1 MKKMMHNLSILA
13 SLAMAAAVA
22 VTAARGAEYE
32 IGTLEE
38 LREFMEAVHVEDF
51 AGDTITLTADI
62 DCEGGRFNT
71 GDPEYPSTFR
81 GTFDGG
87 GHVISN
93 FVHAA
98 TGSTQEGYGVAMFDF
113 AETGAAILNLTL
125 EGTLPGTASGAY
137 AAPFVLAVESPLGL
151 FMDNCHFRGG
161 VTNYYHAAGLVGFAS
176 SGTGAGEV
184 PSVVLTNCSVRG
196 EIVSTWVYT
205 AGGLVAKGTGV
216 QAFDCSVEAELHG
229 GRTGGL
235 VGEAYGGSFEGCSF
249 EGTMRPD
256 RETVGNCIQGG
267 LAAEASNA
275 VFLACT
281 SAVGFDSRAAAAGGA
296 AGVTFGSSAFHDCS
310 ATVEAAVPTGRFG
323 GFVGL
328 TAGAETFSNC
338 TATMT
343 VDAIPV
349 INPETHQTNIYS
361 LASGGFAGS
370 VASDGAL
377 FVDCTASARG
387 NDLKGGF
394 YYNQQPYSTNNPVGS
409 NAFLRCHVVDSI
421 AKTAGFCASAW
432 NCAFEGCTVRGGTG
446 GAGFVQSAGRRPDDS
461 NSSTYAY
468 EQTSTFTDCSVHG
481 TRASYGF
488 VEDANYSDKN
498 GHTNIFRRCRAGCIY
513 GDSNLSG
520 AQTAGFGTLHKG
532 TIAED
537 CAAYGIADMGHLEAG
552 FADTIGVGATVRRCV
567 GAVYPRGTDVQ
578 GGGFAELISYTA
590 TVEDCYAVYAP
601 YASAVEPYSDQAY
614 RYGVQGGFVRRT
626 SIGYNA
632 DDLPIVRCFALW
644 PLSEPLSGKHI
655 SGSFCGVTPNSTST
669 NYFEDCYRPAE
680 AAIGSCHN
688 EDAAGVTAFTKAE
701 FAGATAATM
710 PNYDFADTWHA
721 PGGVASSPYLDASVD
736 ENGDFWFLAGVIG
749 AEGRILVNGEAPR
762 EAYPAG
768 SVLTVQAVPDN
779 PDIPFAGW
787 VGDGFADPSAQTTTY
802 TVKNV
807 SAIAAKFCIPIYT
820 VDDWTNRAHATYISS
835 DTTAYAL
842 MNDLDF
848 TDYIASNGWYY
859 IAGDPDYGFAGKL
872 FGQGHTIR
880 GLVTTKGSFTTTMAL
895 FSSLANGAEIRDL
908 TIEFSNV
915 PGDQN
920 TLSLAGLAASI
931 GSGCLISNCHV
942 KADWQGVYPEVYVS
956 PAYKSCQYYGLAQ
969 TVSGVGIR
977 IVDCTVEGKLAG
989 GTSAYGFVGSATLN
1003 GGEIARCAVFA
1014 DVSTLTN
1021 RTDGAAAGFAGEI
1034 TLSGGAVVRECFS
1047 AGSVDAAADAAGFA
1061 CRIDLRDDQS
1071 QVRDCYSTAEVISGA
1086 QQNPA
1091 GFASRIADINDEGGV
1106 LPVAN
1111 CWFGGTV
1118 RVRGRASGYYQP
1130 YGFAYSLDGDASLE
1144 NCAWVAVDGV
1154 KEAGTAGA
1162 TAIPQAAS
1170 RKAASWPGFDFEGTW
1185 SLSEDGTTPY
1195 FAWSLAEGTDFRLFA
1210 VQEEGKT
1217 ITIPESAAPGAAAA
1231 VSAVADDDSFF
1242 SGWTGGATYTNA
1254 AVTPSALLADNHRT
1268 ARCVWGI
1275 AVTNRAGLAAITN
1288 DLTGI
1293 YGIGADIDLAG
1304 ENWTPIGN
1312 SDYTAFSGTIY
1323 GQGHVISGL
1332 TVDTEGAVCAGLFG
1346 YLAGATIMDL
1356 TLENPVVRG
1365 ANCVGALAGYA
1376 DGLTAISGSTVEGA
1390 DVEATSERAGCFA
1403 GQIEGGATV
1412 TRCSATGSIAG
1423 SGRYVGGFV
1432 GSVAGTTALEKCF
1445 ALAEVSGAG
1454 EGVGGFAGYAE
1465 DTPTFSECFAC
1476 GGVDSTGNGAGGF
1489 AGYLSGSPAVSDCYA
1504 LEDVKGGNYVGGF
1517 AGHFYYCN
1525 GAFERC
1531 YAAGTETSPGETG
1544 GFVGRQYR
1552 GSPTFADCFR
1562 IDDGLADVGAEDVA
1576 GIDALDA
1583 AGMRAT
1589 GNFAAFLET
1598 EKWTQADGL
1607 TQPYF
1612 AWSLADGKMTLGG
1625 KIAGTGAGSIDGLG
1639 ACEPGASAPIEA
1651 LPEGSVFLGWT
1662 GSAAYADATSAETTV
1677 LVDNFRTVTAEFGA
1691 LVTTRE
1697 ELEAIADGLGGSYAL
1712 GADIDL
1718 GDAPWTP
1725 LGSSSAPF
1733 TGSLYGQGHSISG
1746 LTFDNTSSGDGN
1758 GSHAGLFRYAKDA
1771 TFVGV
1776 VLEDADVNGYQ
1787 YVGAL
1792 AGEVQGATTVRDCSA
1807 GGTVK
1812 SSNGYVGMLVGRVY
1826 NANGTA
1832 FEGCGAEGAVESA
1845 GANAGGLVGDIYNST
1860 VSFGDCAADVAVSG
1874 TGGNNKGGFVG
1885 YIEYGGSA
1893 SFTDCRAEGDV
1904 TAPNSSYVGGFIGN
1918 AVRPVRCEN
1927 CQADGNVGGS
1937 GYTGGFVGQAG
1948 GGDSVFADCAANG
1961 AVTTATSNGSQ
1972 VGGFVGCANGER
1984 SRYENCAA
1992 SGAVSAG
1999 SGGQVGG
2006 FVGQSTGAGIAFE
2019 DCLASGAEVRTTG
2032 SAVGG
2037 FAGKSSASNDFTR
2050 CQADAPAVSGG
2061 GSVGGFIGGAEG
2073 GGSRFAGCEANG
2085 SVKATS
2091 YRAGGFAGQS
2101 TASGIRYERCTA
2113 LGGVEST
2120 SYEVGGFAGN
2130 VSASNDFLRCMAAG
2144 SAVGTYNAGG
2154 FVGNLSGGG
2163 TTVAECFAL
2172 GDATA
2177 TRSGDAYAG
2186 GFAGYA
2192 GYAAAFSD
2200 SYALG
2205 TAKGQQY
2212 VGGFAG
2218 RVSNA
2223 GITFER
2229 CYAAGAADSSGTWT
2243 GGFAGQFQSVSN
2255 ILDCASL
2262 LPRHAAGTD
2271 TAGASKPREGID
2283 ELDAAGFLDRANFH
2297 AFLDPDPSPWTQVD
2311 GVTQPL
2317 LAWSA
2322 ADGLSVFASVGG
2334 TASGT
2339 VEGAGQYAPGETVTI
2354 RAESADG
2361 FFVAWTGSTP
2371 YADPSSPVTT
2381 VALDNHRVAAVQFGK
2396 YVRTAADLQA
2406 VTNNL
2411 AGIYGLANDIDL
2423 AGVDF
2428 TPIGNNSTKFT
2439 GKFYGFG
2446 HSVSNLV
2453 CTNNPN
2459 SECKGLFGATDGAVL
2474 DGITVSGTVQCN
2486 AYYYYAGGLVGHATA
2501 TLVTNCHA
2509 TAEVEAGRYAGGLV
2523 GYVGNGTSILGCSA
2537 AGSVKATGNYAYAG
2551 GLVGGSDGGTFEI
2564 RDCVSSAE
2572 VTATAAY
2579 VGGFI
2584 GYVTGSGASV
2594 ISGCRADGYAG
2605 GHGSVGGFVGYVY
2618 SPMTI
2623 SNCVARGDV
2632 RSSGSYYGGF
2642 VGYFYNNA
2650 ATIEDC
2656 WCSGAVWGTGGTI
2669 GSFVG
2674 YLRGNGMIE
2683 DCSIYAF
2690 GAGPRPF
2697 CGSDAS
2703 FEGGSLSA
2711 ARIEEL
2717 TRDWPEVKQHVDGA
2731 TPISTAEELLAVTND
2746 LAGIYVL
2753 TADID
2758 FEGAAIEPIG
2768 NSTAFSGEFYGQNY
2782 AIRNF
2787 VVDSTNQYVGLFG
2800 RINGGRVSGVVAEG
2814 SVRGAYASSGSS
2826 TGTGG
2831 FAGLIGSQSLVDG
2844 CSFEGAVVNATTYNV
2859 GGFVGRTEGAPV
2871 ILRSSY
2877 SGLVV
2882 QQANGCTDA
2891 GGFAGDHN
2899 GGYVMDCYAIADV
2912 EAGNNRYAAGFAGN
2926 AGGRIATSWCAA
2938 SVEGTGNNR
2947 GAFAGYAQTDYVTD
2961 CYYDSGKTDLP
2972 AVGYGPSYVGISA
2985 LATDDMLHEA
2995 SFAGFDFVATWNI
3008 DEGESTPYLRTGSGE
3023 QIVEF
3028 DAGEGTCDPAS
3039 AVYAIGERYGDLP
3052 VPVWA
3057 GHAFLGWFDASEGG
3071 TQVTAE
3077 SRVTSRPARMLYARW
3092 TDRQTV
3098 TFDPNGGT
3106 CAPLTAPYAFGEP
3119 YGDLPLPVLEGSA
3132 FLGWFDVET
3141 DEPVT
3146 TNTVVPL
3153 VPARALVAQWAPPQV
3168 VTFVAGSYGSFRGEP
3183 TMEMTFGI
3191 GGKYHDLPKTTPDGT
3206 HARLGWYTTPDG
3218 DETGEIVEEGSDVT
3232 SEGMRTLYA
3241 HWTDKQ
3247 TVTFDAQNGTEPTT
3261 GVYTVGG
3268 KYGTLPTPKWAGHA
3282 FVGWFTEAE
3291 GGKQLSASGKV
3302 TTKPERTVYA
3312 QWMDKQTVVFDAHG
3326 GECTPSTM
3334 EAGMGGR
3341 YGSLPTPTKA
3351 GYAFVGWYTKAE
3363 GGNHLTANSIVTTLK
3378 TRTFHAHWT
3387 NEQTVVFDAQGGDC
3401 DPATMTAEMGGR
3413 YGPLPKPTKAGYA
3426 FVGWYTKAEGGSH
3439 LTANSIVTTLKTR
3452 TFYAH
3457 WSADQTVAFVA
3468 NGGSC
3473 DTTTMVATIGGT
3485 YGELPKATQ
3494 DGYIFKGWYTKA
3506 EGGSKVTAAST
3517 VTAATARTLYAHW
3530 KEKGA
3535 APSITAF
3542 SVSPRSTA
3550 LAARSAGSGILEC
3563 TLVVETGAD
3572 FVYEVQWT
3580 ASMLGEWTV
3589 LKHWTAAEDG
3599 EFPVTVEVPADFP
3612 AGFFRVVE
3620 FEVE

>member
-151 FMDNCHFRGG
+151 FMDNCHFRGS

-184 PSVVLTNCSVRG
+184 PSVTLTNCSVRG

-216 QAFDCSVEAELHG
+216 QAFDCSVESELHG

-310 ATVEAAVPTGRFG
+310 ATVEAPVPYGRFG

-361 LASGGFAGS
+361 LATGGFAGS

-409 NAFLRCHVVDSI
+409 NTFLRCHVVDST
-421 AKTAGFCASAW
+421 AKEAGFCSSAW

-481 TRASYGF
+481 TRASSGF
-488 VEDANYSDKN
+488 VMIANSGDKN
-498 GHTNIFRRCRAGCIY
+498 GHTNVFRRCRAGCIY
-513 GDSNLSG
+513 GNSNNSG
-520 AQTAGFGTLHKG
+520 ALAVGFGSTLNKG
-532 TIAED
+532 TLVED
-537 CAAYGIADMGHLEAG
+537 CAAYGIADMAHLEAG
-552 FADTIGVGATVRRCV
+552 FAYSISVGVTVRRCV
-567 GAVYPRGTDVQ
+567 GAVYPRSTDTL
-578 GGGFAELISYTA
+578 GAGFADLIAYGT

-601 YASAVEPYSDQAY
+601 YASAVEPYDDQAY
-614 RYGVQGGFVRRT
+614 KYGVQGGFVRRT
-626 SIGYNA
+626 SIGTNEG
-632 DDLPIVRCFALW
+632 DLPIVRCFALW
-644 PLSEPLSGKHI
+644 PLSEPVSGKQI

-736 ENGDFWFLAGVIG
+736 ENGDFWFLAGIVG
-749 AEGRILVNGEAPR
+749 AEGQVLVNGEAPR

-820 VDDWTNRAHATYISS
+820 VDDWTNMVHASYESS
-835 DTTAYAL
+835 PTDAYAL

-848 TDYIASNGWYY
+848 TDYIASNGWNYVDVYY
-859 IAGDPDYGFAGKL
+859 AFAGKL

-880 GLVTTKGSFTTTMAL
+880 GLVATNGSFTTTRAL
-895 FSSLANGAEIRDL
+895 FSKLANGAEIRDL
-908 TIEFSNV
+908 TIEFGNV
-915 PGDQN
+915 PSDQN
-920 TLSLAGLAASI
+920 TLSMAGLAASI

-989 GTSAYGFVGSATLN
+989 GTSAYGFVGSASMT

-1047 AGSVDAAADAAGFA
+1047 AGSVDADADAAGFA

-1071 QVRDCYSTAEVISGA
+1071 QVRDCYSTAEVIGGEN
-1086 QQNPA
+1086 QNPA
-1091 GFASRIADINDEGGV
+1091 GFAGRIADINDEGGV

-1118 RVRGRASGYYQP
+1118 RVRGRASSGYQP
-1130 YGFAYSLDGDASLE
+1130 HGFAYYLSGDVSFE
-1144 NCAWVAVDGV
+1144 NCAWIEAPGV
-1154 KEAGTAGA
+1154 KEAGTAGV

-1170 RKAASWPGFDFEGTW
+1170 RKAASWPGYDFAGTW

-1195 FAWSLAEGTDFRLFA
+1195 FAWSLVEGTDFRLFA
-1210 VQEEGKT
+1210 VQEEGKA
-1217 ITIPESAAPGAAAA
+1217 ITVPGTAAVGAEAA
-1231 VSAVADDDSFF
+1231 VSAAAEDDSFF
-1242 SGWTGGATYTNA
+1242 CGWTGGASYTNA

-1293 YGIGADIDLAG
+1293 YGLGADIDLAG

-1332 TVDTEGAVCAGLFG
+1332 TVDTDGGSYAGLFG
-1346 YLAGATIMDL
+1346 YLYGATIMDV
-1356 TLENPVVRG
+1356 TLANPVVSG
-1365 ANCVGALAGYA
+1365 GTYTAPFAGYA
-1376 DGLTAISGSTVEGA
+1376 RESTVIGCAVEGA
-1390 DVEATSERAGCFA
+1390 EV
-1403 GQIEGGATV
+1403 
-1412 TRCSATGSIAG
+1412 SATADQSGLFFGEVAGGSEVTDCRASG
-1423 SGRYVGGFV
+1423 SLSTTSGYAGGFV
-1432 GSVAGTTALEKCF
+1432 GREHNSSFARCF
-1445 ALAEVSGAG
+1445 ALGDVSSTGG
-1454 EGVGGFAGYAE
+1454 SNLGGFIGCVE
-1465 DTPTFSECFAC
+1465 DDPSAFSECFAC
-1476 GGVDSTGNGAGGF
+1476 GSVEAAGDSVGGF
-1489 AGYLSGSPAVSDCYA
+1489 AGFVGDAPAFSDCYSLVA
-1504 LEDVKGGNYVGGF
+1504 TKGRNYVGGF
-1517 AGHFYYCN
+1517 AGQTSYCE
-1525 GAFERC
+1525 GTFTRC
-1531 YAAGTETSPGETG
+1531 YAAGTTVGSSEVG
-1544 GFVGRQYR
+1544 GFVGRQNRYA
-1552 GSPTFADCFR
+1552 PTFADCFR

-1583 AGMRAT
+1583 AGMRDT
-1589 GNFAAFLET
+1589 DNFAAFLET

-1612 AWSLADGKMTLGG
+1612 EWSLADGKMTLGG

-1651 LPEGSVFLGWT
+1651 VPEGSVFLGWS
-1662 GSAAYADATSAETTV
+1662 GNASYADATGAETTV
-1677 LVDNFRTVTAEFGA
+1677 LVDNFRSVTAEFGA
-1691 LVTTRE
+1691 LITTRE

-1718 GDAPWTP
+1718 SDAPWTP
-1725 LGSSSAPF
+1725 IGTSSAPF

-1746 LTFDNTSSGDGN
+1746 LTFDNTSSGDAN
-1758 GSHAGLFRYAKDA
+1758 GAHAGLFRYAKDA

-1807 GGTVK
+1807 SGTVK

-1826 NANGTA
+1826 NANGTV

-1874 TGGNNKGGFVG
+1874 TGGNNKGGLVG

-1904 TAPNSSYVGGFIGN
+1904 TAPNSSYVGGFIGY
-1918 AVRPVRCEN
+1918 AARPVRCGN

-1948 GGDSVFADCAANG
+1948 GGDSVFSDCAANG
-1961 AVTTATSNGSQ
+1961 AVTTAEKNGSQ

-2073 GGSRFAGCEANG
+2073 GGSRFTGCEAHG

-2120 SYEVGGFAGN
+2120 SYDVGGFAGN

-2144 SAVGTYNAGG
+2144 SAAGTYNAGG

-2218 RVSNA
+2218 RVSNS

-2229 CYAAGAADSSGTWT
+2229 CYAAGAADSAGTWT

-2255 ILDCASL
+2255 IVDCASL
-2262 LPRHAAGTD
+2262 LPRHAAGTG
-2271 TAGASKPREGID
+2271 TAGASEPRGGIA
-2283 ELDAAGFLDRANFH
+2283 ELDAAGFLDSANFH
-2297 AFLDPDPSPWTQVD
+2297 AFLDPDPTPWTQVD

-2334 TASGT
+2334 TASGA
-2339 VEGAGQYAPGETVTI
+2339 VEGAGRYVPGETVTI

-2371 YADPSSPVTT
+2371 YADPASPVTT

-2411 AGIYGLANDIDL
+2411 AGIYGLDADIDL
-2423 AGVDF
+2423 AGVNWR
-2428 TPIGNNSTKFT
+2428 PIGNNATKFT

-2486 AYYYYAGGLVGHATA
+2486 ASYYYAGGLVGHAAA

-2632 RSSGSYYGGF
+2632 RSTGSYYGGF

-2674 YLRGNGMIE
+2674 YLRGNGTIE

-2697 CGSDAS
+2697 CGSDAA

-2985 LATDDMLHEA
+2985 LATEDMLHEA

-3028 DAGEGTCDPAS
+3028 DAGEGTCDPSS
-3039 AVYAIGERYGDLP
+3039 AVYEIGEHYGDLP

-3057 GHAFLGWFDASEGG
+3057 GHAFLGWFDAAQGG

-3106 CAPLTAPYAFGEP
+3106 CDTNTATYAIGQP
-3119 YGDLPLPVLEGSA
+3119 YGDLPAAENGDLALGGWYTEPEGGEAVLLATVVEEVAERTLYAHWGRPQTITFIPAGGTCTVERLVIGQGGVYDRFVPAKWGQDHTFAGWYDAETGGTRIKMGMPVTTNDELTLWAHWTGARQTITFDSNGGTCSKLVGHCFLDADYSGFKVPVRGDLA
-3132 FLGWFDVET
+3132 FLGWFDRLEGGERVRMG
-3141 DEPVT
+3141 DPVS
-3146 TNTVVPL
+3146 
-3153 VPARALVAQWAPPQV
+3153 QE
-3168 VTFVAGSYGSFRGEP
+3168 YE
-3183 TMEMTFGI
+3183 
-3191 GGKYHDLPKTTPDGT
+3191 
-3206 HARLGWYTTPDG
+3206 
-3218 DETGEIVEEGSDVT
+3218 
-3232 SEGMRTLYA
+3232 RTLYA
-3241 HWTDKQ
+3241 HWGQTVRFEPNGGSCKLRSRTAVVGETYVKLASATREGFDFLGWYDAQEGGNRVRIGDPVPDRAELTLWAHWGPRRQ
-3247 TVTFDAQNGTEPTT
+3247 TVTFDANGGTCTKTT
-3261 GVYTVGG
+3261 AKYYVGDLYTGFKIPVREGF
-3268 KYGTLPTPKWAGHA
+3268 KFL
-3282 FVGWFTEAE
+3282 GWYDALE
-3291 GGKQLSASGKV
+3291 GGRRVRIGMTV
-3302 TTKPERTVYA
+3302 TDDSRRTL
-3312 QWMDKQTVVFDAHG
+3312 F
-3326 GECTPSTM
+3326 
-3334 EAGMGGR
+3334 
-3341 YGSLPTPTKA
+3341 
-3351 GYAFVGWYTKAE
+3351 
-3363 GGNHLTANSIVTTLK
+3363 
-3378 TRTFHAHWT
+3378 AHW
-3387 NEQTVVFDAQGGDC
+3387 QA
-3401 DPATMTAEMGGR
+3401 
-3413 YGPLPKPTKAGYA
+3413 
-3426 FVGWYTKAEGGSH
+3426 
-3439 LTANSIVTTLKTR
+3439 
-3452 TFYAH
+3452 
-3457 WSADQTVAFVA
+3457 
-3468 NGGSC
+3468 
-3473 DTTTMVATIGGT
+3473 
-3485 YGELPKATQ
+3485 
-3494 DGYIFKGWYTKA
+3494 
-3506 EGGSKVTAAST
+3506 TAAS
-3517 VTAATARTLYAHW
+3517 L
-3530 KEKGA
+3530 
-3535 APSITAF
+3535 SITGF
-3542 SVSPRSTA
+3542 SRSSRPA
-3550 LAARSAGSGILEC
+3550 SAARDARPSATEC
-3563 TLVVETGAD
+3563 TLQVDAPAGIPCEI
-3572 FVYEVQWT
+3572 QWT
-3580 ASMLGEWTV
+3580 PVLGGEWTV
-3589 LKHWTAAEDG
+3589 LRRWTPASDG
-3599 EFPVTVEVPADFP
+3599 ESSVPVVLPADSP
-3612 AGFFRVVE
+3612 AGFFRVVGADAE
-3620 FEVE
+3620 

>member
-1 MKKMMHNLSILA
+1 MEKFKKLGVFVATAL
-13 SLAMAAAVA
+13 AAAMVA
-22 VTAARGAEYE
+22 VPAARGAEYE

-93 FVHAA
+93 FVHSPTNGTA
-98 TGSTQEGYGVAMFDF
+98 EGYGIAMFDF
-113 AETGAAILNLTL
+113 TETGAVIQNLTL
-125 EGTLPGTASGAY
+125 EGTLPDTHTGAY
-137 AAPFVLAVESPLGL
+137 SAPFVLAVEDPLGL
-151 FMDNCHFRGG
+151 YMDNCHFRGC
-161 VTNYYHAAGLVGFAS
+161 VTNYRQAAGLVGFAS
-176 SGTGAGEV
+176 PGSGAAEGT
-184 PSVVLTNCSVRG
+184 PSVILTNCSVRG
-196 EIVSTWVYT
+196 DIVSTWVYT
-205 AGGLVAKGTGV
+205 AGGLVAKGTGIL
-216 QAFDCSVEAELHG
+216 AFDCSVEGEIRGA
-229 GRTGGL
+229 RTGGL

-296 AGVTFGSSAFHDCS
+296 AGVTHGSAAFHDCS
-310 ATVEAAVPTGRFG
+310 ATVEAAVPTGRIG
-323 GFVGL
+323 GFVGW

-349 INPETHQTNIYS
+349 IDPETHQTNIYS
-361 LASGGFAGS
+361 LATGGFAGS

-394 YYNQQPYSTNNPVGS
+394 YYNQQPYSTNSPVGS
-409 NAFLRCHVVDSI
+409 NTFLRCHVVDST
-421 AKTAGFCASAW
+421 AKAGGFCMNAW

-446 GAGFVQSAGRRPDDS
+446 GAGFVQSAGGQPDKQY
-461 NSSTYAY
+461 NSEYSY

-488 VEDANYSDKN
+488 VMSANSSDKN

-513 GDSNLSG
+513 GNSNNSG

-537 CAAYGIADMGHLEAG
+537 CAAYGIADMGDLEAG

-601 YASAVEPYSDQAY
+601 YANAVEPYSDQAY
-614 RYGVQGGFVRRT
+614 KYGVQGGFVRRT

-644 PLSEPLSGKHI
+644 PLSEPVSGQWI

-688 EDAAGVTAFTKAE
+688 EDAAGVEALTKAE

-787 VGDGFADPSAQTTTY
+787 VGDGFADPTAQTTTY

-807 SAIAAKFCIPIYT
+807 SAIAAEFCTPIYT
-820 VDDWTNRAHATYISS
+820 VDDWTNRAYATYISS

-848 TDYIASNGWYY
+848 TDYIASNGWNYVDGYY
-859 IAGDPDYGFAGKL
+859 AFAGKL

-880 GLVTTKGSFTTTMAL
+880 GLVTTKGSFNTTQAL

-969 TVSGVGIR
+969 TVSGTGIR

-989 GTSAYGFVGSATLN
+989 GTAACGFVGSATLN

-1014 DVSTLTN
+1014 DVSTITN
-1021 RTDGAAAGFAGEI
+1021 RTDGDACGFAGSLDL
-1034 TLSGGAVVRECFS
+1034 TNAVVRECFA
-1047 AGSVDAAADAAGFA
+1047 AGTVDAARSANGFA
-1061 CRIDLRDDQS
+1061 GSILFRDS
-1071 QVRDCYSTAEVISGA
+1071 ASSIRDCYSTMEVASRGSRHNYCYANGIADTISGA
-1086 QQNPA
+1086 WDNPGA
-1091 GFASRIADINDEGGV
+1091 KVENV
-1106 LPVAN
+1106 
-1111 CWFGGTV
+1111 WFGGTV
-1118 RVRGRASGYYQP
+1118 RGGYQQYAFVRGVDYATV
-1130 YGFAYSLDGDASLE
+1130 E
-1144 NCAWVAVDGV
+1144 NGRWLAVDGG
-1154 KEAGTAGA
+1154 AAQGTEGA
-1162 TAIPQAAS
+1162 TEIAVAD
-1170 RKAASWPGFDFEGTW
+1170 RLKAASWEGYDLGGVW
-1185 SLSEDGTTPY
+1185 AMEEGKTTPY

-1217 ITIPESAAPGAAAA
+1217 VTIGESAAPGAEAA
-1231 VSAVADDDSFF
+1231 VSAVAEDDSFF
-1242 SGWTGGATYTNA
+1242 CGWTGGATYTNA

-1293 YGIGADIDLAG
+1293 YGLGADIDLSG

-1323 GQGHVISGL
+1323 GQGHVISSL
-1332 TVDTEGAVCAGLFG
+1332 TVDTEGAACAGLFG
-1346 YLAGATIMDL
+1346 YLSGATIMDL

-1365 ANCVGALAGYA
+1365 ANCVGALAGFV
-1376 DGLTAISGSTVEGA
+1376 DGATISGCTVSGA
-1390 DVEATSERAGCFA
+1390 DVTATSERAGCFV
-1403 GQIEGGATV
+1403 GQLEGGATV
-1412 TRCSATGSIAG
+1412 TRCSATGRIAG

-1489 AGYLSGSPAVSDCYA
+1489 AGYLYESPAVSDCYA
-1504 LEDVKGGNYVGGF
+1504 LADVKGGNYVGGF
-1517 AGHFYYCN
+1517 AGHLYYCN

-1531 YAAGTETSPGETG
+1531 YAASTETSPGETG
-1544 GFVGRQYR
+1544 GFAGRQYR
-1552 GSPTFADCFR
+1552 GSPSFADCFR
-1562 IDDGLADVGAEDVA
+1562 TDGGRGDVGAEDVA

-1583 AGMRAT
+1583 AGMRST
-1589 GNFAAFLET
+1589 DNFEAFLET
-1598 EKWTQADGL
+1598 DKWTQADGL

-1625 KIAGTGAGSIDGLG
+1625 KIAGTGAGTIGGTG
-1639 ACEPGASAPIEA
+1639 AYTPGASAPIEA
-1651 LPEGSVFLGWT
+1651 VPEGSVFLGWS
-1662 GSAAYADATSAETTV
+1662 GNAAYADAASAETTV

-1725 LGSSSAPF
+1725 IGTSSAPF

-1746 LTFDNTSSGDGN
+1746 LAFDNTSSGDAN

-1792 AGEVQGATTVRDCSA
+1792 AGEVQGVTTVRDCSA
-1807 GGTVK
+1807 GGTVN
-1812 SSNGYVGMLVGRVY
+1812 SSNGHVGMLVGRVY
-1826 NANGTA
+1826 NANGTV
-1832 FEGCGAEGAVESA
+1832 FEGCEAEGAVESA

-1860 VSFGDCAADVAVSG
+1860 VSFTDCAADVAVSG

-1904 TAPNSSYVGGFIGN
+1904 TAPNSSYVGGFIGY
-1918 AVRPVRCEN
+1918 AARPVRCEG
-1927 CQADGNVGGS
+1927 CQTFGDTSGS
-1937 GYTGGFVGQAG
+1937 SYTGGFVGQAS
-1948 GGDSVFADCAANG
+1948 GGDSVFADCVAVG
-1961 AVTTATSNGSQ
+1961 AVTTAEKNGSQ
-1972 VGGFVGCANGER
+1972 VGGFVGYATGER
-1984 SRYENCAA
+1984 SRYENCAS

-2019 DCLASGAEVRTTG
+2019 NCLASGAEVRTTG

-2073 GGSRFAGCEANG
+2073 GGSRFAWCEANG

-2120 SYEVGGFAGN
+2120 SYDVGGFAGN

-2144 SAVGTYNAGG
+2144 SAAATYNAGG

-2200 SYALG
+2200 SYSLG

-2218 RVSNA
+2218 RVSNS

-2229 CYAAGAADSSGTWT
+2229 CYAAGAADSAGTWT

-2262 LPRHAAGTD
+2262 LPRHAAGTG
-2271 TAGASKPREGID
+2271 TAGTSEAREGVA
-2283 ELDAAGFLDRANFH
+2283 ELDAAGFLDSGNFH
-2297 AFLDPDPSPWTQVD
+2297 AFLDPDPTPWTQVD

-2334 TASGT
+2334 TAAGR
-2339 VEGAGQYAPGETVTI
+2339 VAGEGVYAPGATVTV
-2354 RAESADG
+2354 RAESDDG

-2371 YADPSSPVTT
+2371 YDNPTNSTTT
-2381 VALDNHRVAAVQFGK
+2381 VALDNHRVAAVLFGK

-2406 VTNNL
+2406 VTNDL
-2411 AGIYGLANDIDL
+2411 AGIYGLGNDIDL
-2423 AGVDF
+2423 AGIDW
-2428 TPIGNNSTKFT
+2428 TPIGFNNAKFSGT
-2439 GKFYGFG
+2439 FYGFG

-2453 CTNNPN
+2453 CTNNPG
-2459 SECKGLFGATDGAVL
+2459 SSYHGLFGWTEGATL
-2474 DGITVSGTVQCN
+2474 DGVKVSGVVQSTS
-2486 AYYYYAGGLVGHATA
+2486 AFTGGLVGVANAT
-2501 TLVTNCHA
+2501 TIRDCHA
-2509 TAEVEAGRYAGGLV
+2509 DVEVTTSGQYAG
-2523 GYVGNGTSILGCSA
+2523 A
-2537 AGSVKATGNYAYAG
+2537 
-2551 GLVGGSDGGTFEI
+2551 LVGGIGVGTKISGCSSKGSVNSTYRYVGGLAGGGGSGNFEI

-2572 VTATAAY
+2572 VSATGQY

-2584 GYVTGSGASV
+2584 GTVSGGPV
-2594 ISGCRADGYAG
+2594 LISGCRADGYAG
-2605 GHGSVGGFVGYVY
+2605 GSGYVGGFVGYIGSAV
-2618 SPMTI
+2618 TNI
-2623 SNCVARGDV
+2623 DCVARGDV
-2632 RSSGSYYGGF
+2632 RSTAANYGGF
-2642 VGYFYNNA
+2642 VGSLNDSNA
-2650 ATIEDC
+2650 RLEDC

-2669 GSFVG
+2669 GSFIG
-2674 YLRGNGMIE
+2674 QKRYGTITN
-2683 DCSIYAF
+2683 CAIYAF

-2697 CGSDAS
+2697 CGSDAA
-2703 FEGGSLSA
+2703 FEGGTLSA

-2717 TRDWPEVKQHVDGA
+2717 THDWPEVKQHVDDA

-2758 FEGAAIEPIG
+2758 LEGAAIEPIG
-2768 NSTAFSGEFYGQNY
+2768 NESTAFSGEFYGQNY

-2787 VVDSTNQYVGLFG
+2787 VVDVTNRYVGLFG
-2800 RINGGRVSGVVAEG
+2800 WIEGGRVSGVVAEG
-2814 SVRGAYASSGSS
+2814 SVRGAYAGSGSS

-2831 FAGLIGSQSLVDG
+2831 FAGKIGSQSLVDG
-2844 CSFEGAVVNATTYNV
+2844 CSFEGGVTNATTYNA
-2859 GGFVGRTEGAPV
+2859 GGFVGWTDGSPV
-2871 ILRSSY
+2871 ILRSSFT
-2877 SGLVV
+2877 GRVV
-2882 QQANGCTDA
+2882 QQANGSSNA
-2891 GGFAGDHN
+2891 GGFVGNHG
-2899 GGYVMDCYAIADV
+2899 GGYVMDCYAVADV
-2912 EAGNNRYAAGFAGN
+2912 DAGNNRYAGGFAGS

-2938 SVEGTGNNR
+2938 SVESTGTYR
-2947 GAFAGYAQTDYVTD
+2947 GAFAGYAQTGYITD
-2961 CYYDSGKTDLP
+2961 SYYDSGKTDLQ
-2972 AVGYGPSYVGISA
+2972 AVGNIASYDAISA

-3028 DAGEGTCDPAS
+3028 DAGEGTCDPSS
-3039 AVYAIGERYGDLP
+3039 AVYEIGDRYGDLP

-3057 GHAFLGWFDASEGG
+3057 GHAFLGWFDARDGG
-3071 TQVTAE
+3071 TEVTAE
-3077 SRVTSRPARMLYARW
+3077 SRVTPRPARMLYARW

-3098 TFDPNGGT
+3098 TFDANGGTCGTNTATYAIGQAYGEFPSATNGELALAGWYTAPEGGEFVPVKTVVEEVAERTLYAHWGRAQTVVFRPNGGT
-3106 CAPLTAPYAFGEP
+3106 CPIETLVFGQGGVYDGFEPASWGQEHTFQGWYDALEGGTRIKMGMDVTADDVLELFARWAGPRQTITFDSNGGTCSKLVGHCFLDADYSGFKIP
-3119 YGDLPLPVLEGSA
+3119 VRGDLA
-3132 FLGWFDVET
+3132 FLGWFDSLEGGERVRMG
-3141 DEPVT
+3141 DPVS
-3146 TNTVVPL
+3146 
-3153 VPARALVAQWAPPQV
+3153 QE
-3168 VTFVAGSYGSFRGEP
+3168 YE
-3183 TMEMTFGI
+3183 
-3191 GGKYHDLPKTTPDGT
+3191 
-3206 HARLGWYTTPDG
+3206 
-3218 DETGEIVEEGSDVT
+3218 
-3232 SEGMRTLYA
+3232 RTLYA
-3241 HWTDKQ
+3241 HWGQIVRFEPNGGTCKIRSRTAVVGGTYTALASATREGFDFLGWFDAQEGGDRVRIGNPVPDQAELTLWAHWGPRRQ
-3247 TVTFDAQNGTEPTT
+3247 TVTFDANGGTCTKTT
-3261 GVYTVGG
+3261 AKYYVGELYTGFKIPVRDGF
-3268 KYGTLPTPKWAGHA
+3268 KFL
-3282 FVGWFTEAE
+3282 GWYDALE
-3291 GGKQLSASGKV
+3291 GGQRVRIGMTV
-3302 TTKPERTVYA
+3302 TEDSKRTL
-3312 QWMDKQTVVFDAHG
+3312 F
-3326 GECTPSTM
+3326 
-3334 EAGMGGR
+3334 
-3341 YGSLPTPTKA
+3341 
-3351 GYAFVGWYTKAE
+3351 
-3363 GGNHLTANSIVTTLK
+3363 
-3378 TRTFHAHWT
+3378 AHW
-3387 NEQTVVFDAQGGDC
+3387 Q
-3401 DPATMTAEMGGR
+3401 
-3413 YGPLPKPTKAGYA
+3413 
-3426 FVGWYTKAEGGSH
+3426 
-3439 LTANSIVTTLKTR
+3439 
-3452 TFYAH
+3452 
-3457 WSADQTVAFVA
+3457 
-3468 NGGSC
+3468 
-3473 DTTTMVATIGGT
+3473 
-3485 YGELPKATQ
+3485 
-3494 DGYIFKGWYTKA
+3494 
-3506 EGGSKVTAAST
+3506 
-3517 VTAATARTLYAHW
+3517 ATA
-3530 KEKGA
+3530 GSF
-3535 APSITAF
+3535 SITGF
-3542 SVSPRSTA
+3542 SRSPRSGA
-3550 LAARSAGSGILEC
+3550 AARGARASAVEY
-3563 TLVVETGAD
+3563 TLRVEVAAGVT
-3572 FVYEVQWT
+3572 YEVQWT
-3580 ASMLGEWTV
+3580 PVLGGEWTV
-3589 LKHWTAAEDG
+3589 LRRWTADADG
-3599 EFPVTVEVPADFP
+3599 ETSVPVAVPATSP
-3612 AGFFRVVE
+3612 TGFFRVVE
-3620 FEVE
+3620 ADAE

>member
-22 VTAARGAEYE
+22 VPAARGAEYE

-38 LREFMEAVHVEDF
+38 LREFMEAVHAEDF

-151 FMDNCHFRGG
+151 FMDNCHFRGS

-184 PSVVLTNCSVRG
+184 PSVTLTNCSVRG

-216 QAFDCSVEAELHG
+216 QAFDCSVESELHG

-296 AGVTFGSSAFHDCS
+296 AGVTHGSAAFHGCS
-310 ATVEAAVPTGRFG
+310 ATVEAPVPYGRFG

-361 LASGGFAGS
+361 LATGGFAGS

-409 NAFLRCHVVDSI
+409 NAFLRCHVVDST
-421 AKTAGFCASAW
+421 AKEAGFCSSAW

-446 GAGFVQSAGRRPDDS
+446 GAGFVQSAGQRPDNS
-461 NSSTYAY
+461 NESTYSYA
-468 EQTSTFTDCSVHG
+468 QTNVFTDCSVVG
-481 TRASYGF
+481 TRVGVGF
-488 VEDANYSDKN
+488 VGTSNEKEAVGSVNE
-498 GHTNIFRRCRAGCIY
+498 FRRCRAGCIY
-513 GDSNLSG
+513 DNTMPYLIGSSG
-520 AQTAGFGTLHKG
+520 FVADFYRGSL
-532 TIAED
+532 AED
-537 CAAYGIADMGHLEAG
+537 CVAYGIETRDQSHYG
-552 FADTIGVGATVRRCV
+552 FADSISGQDVVVRRCV
-567 GAVYPRGTDVQ
+567 AAGYPVMTDPYCA
-578 GGGFAELISYTA
+578 GFAKTISYYT
-590 TVEDCYAVYAP
+590 TVEDCYSIYGP
-601 YASAVEPYSDQAY
+601 RIEAS
-614 RYGVQGGFVRRT
+614 GLQGGFVEEANVGYN
-626 SIGYNA
+626 SIGN
-632 DDLPIVRCFALW
+632 PITRCFALGLI
-644 PLSEPLSGKHI
+644 PIGSVQSGRAGAFAGKAYNT
-655 SGSFCGVTPNSTST
+655 SYENFVT
-669 NYFEDCYRPAE
+669 CYRPEESPAPDVGN
-680 AAIGSCHN
+680 IG
-688 EDAAGVTAFTKAE
+688 DDAGVGALSLAE
-701 FAGATAATM
+701 FATATATTM
-710 PNYDFADTWHA
+710 PNYDFENVWHA

-736 ENGDFWFLAGVIG
+736 ANTNFWFLAAVLGG
-749 AEGRILVNGEAPR
+749 EGRILVNGEAPR

-768 SVLTVQAVPDN
+768 SVLTVQAIPDN
-779 PDIPFAGW
+779 PDMPFAGW

-807 SAIAAKFCIPIYT
+807 SAIGASFCTPIYT
-820 VDDWTNRAHATYISS
+820 VDDWTNVLSRASVSAPSGN
-835 DTTAYAL
+835 YAL

-848 TDYIASNGWYY
+848 TGLFESNGWQNVRV
-859 IAGDPDYGFAGKL
+859 GSFTGKF
-872 FGQGHTIR
+872 FGQGHTITNLCTTR
-880 GLVTTKGSFTTTMAL
+880 GTFSSTVAL
-895 FSSLANGAEIRDL
+895 FESVSAGAEIRDL
-908 TIEFSNV
+908 TVYSSNV
-915 PGDQN
+915 TNDQN
-920 TLSLAGLAASI
+920 TLSLAGLAASV

-969 TVSGVGIR
+969 AVSGTDIR
-977 IVDCTVEGKLAG
+977 IVDCTVRGRLAG
-989 GTSAYGFVGSATLN
+989 GTRACGFVGSATLN

-1047 AGSVDAAADAAGFA
+1047 AGSVDAADDAAGFA

-1130 YGFAYSLDGDASLE
+1130 YGFAYSLEGDASLE

-1162 TAIPQAAS
+1162 TALSQAAS
-1170 RKAASWPGFDFEGTW
+1170 RKAASWPGYDFAGTW

-1217 ITIPESAAPGAAAA
+1217 ITVPGTAAVGAEAA
-1231 VSAVADDDSFF
+1231 VSAVAEDDSFF
-1242 SGWTGGATYTNA
+1242 CGWTGGASYTNA
-1254 AVTPSALLADNHRT
+1254 ATPESALLADNHRT

-1293 YGIGADIDLAG
+1293 YGLGADIDLAG

-1332 TVDTEGAVCAGLFG
+1332 TVDTDGGSYAGLFG
-1346 YLAGATIMDL
+1346 YLYGATIMDV
-1356 TLENPVVRG
+1356 TLANPVVSG
-1365 ANCVGALAGYA
+1365 GTYTAPFAGYA
-1376 DGLTAISGSTVEGA
+1376 RESTVIGCAVEGA
-1390 DVEATSERAGCFA
+1390 EV
-1403 GQIEGGATV
+1403 
-1412 TRCSATGSIAG
+1412 SATADQSGLFFGEVAGGSEVTDCRASG
-1423 SGRYVGGFV
+1423 SLSTTSGYAGGFV
-1432 GSVAGTTALEKCF
+1432 GREHNSSFARCF
-1445 ALAEVSGAG
+1445 ALGDVSSTGG
-1454 EGVGGFAGYAE
+1454 SNLGGFIGCVE
-1465 DTPTFSECFAC
+1465 DDPSAFSECFAC
-1476 GGVDSTGNGAGGF
+1476 GSVEAAGDSVGGF
-1489 AGYLSGSPAVSDCYA
+1489 AGFVGDAPAFSDCYSLVA
-1504 LEDVKGGNYVGGF
+1504 TKGRNYVGGF
-1517 AGHFYYCN
+1517 AGQTSYCE
-1525 GAFERC
+1525 GTFTRC
-1531 YAAGTETSPGETG
+1531 YAAGTTVGSSEVG
-1544 GFVGRQYR
+1544 GFVGRQNRYA
-1552 GSPTFADCFR
+1552 PTFADCFR

-1583 AGMRAT
+1583 AGMRDT
-1589 GNFAAFLET
+1589 DNFAAFLET

-1639 ACEPGASAPIEA
+1639 ACEPGAPAPIEA
-1651 LPEGSVFLGWT
+1651 VPEGSVFLGWS
-1662 GSAAYADATSAETTV
+1662 GNAAYADATGAETTV

-1718 GDAPWTP
+1718 SDAPWTP
-1725 LGSSSAPF
+1725 IGTSSAPF

-1746 LTFDNTSSGDGN
+1746 LTFDNTSSGDAN
-1758 GSHAGLFRYAKDA
+1758 GAHAGLFRYAKDA

-1812 SSNGYVGMLVGRVY
+1812 SSNGCAGMLVGRVY

-1874 TGGNNKGGFVG
+1874 TGGNNKGGFAG

-1918 AVRPVRCEN
+1918 AARPVRCGN

-1948 GGDSVFADCAANG
+1948 GGDSVFADCAAAG
-1961 AVTTATSNGSQ
+1961 AVTTAEKNGSQ

-2073 GGSRFAGCEANG
+2073 GGSRFAGCEAHG

-2120 SYEVGGFAGN
+2120 SYDVGGFAGN

-2144 SAVGTYNAGG
+2144 SAAGTYNAGG

-2218 RVSNA
+2218 RVSNS

-2262 LPRHAAGTD
+2262 LPRHAAGTG
-2271 TAGASKPREGID
+2271 TAGASEPRGGIA
-2283 ELDAAGFLDRANFH
+2283 ELDAAGFLDSGNFH
-2297 AFLDPDPSPWTQVD
+2297 AFLDPDPTPWTQVD

-2334 TASGT
+2334 TAAGR
-2339 VEGAGQYAPGETVTI
+2339 VAGEGVYAPGATVTV
-2354 RAESADG
+2354 RAESDEG
-2361 FFVAWTGSTP
+2361 FFLGWTGSTP
-2371 YADPSSPVTT
+2371 YDNPTNSTT
-2381 VALDNHRVAAVQFGK
+2381 TLALDNHRVAAVQFGK

-2406 VTNNL
+2406 VTNDL

-2423 AGVDF
+2423 AGIDW
-2428 TPIGNNSTKFT
+2428 TPIGFNNAKFT

-2453 CTNNPN
+2453 CTNNPG
-2459 SECKGLFGATDGAVL
+2459 SSYHGLFGWTEGATL
-2474 DGITVSGTVQCN
+2474 DGIRVSGVVRSTS
-2486 AYYYYAGGLVGHATA
+2486 AFTGGLVGVANAT
-2501 TLVTNCHA
+2501 TIRDCHA
-2509 TAEVEAGRYAGGLV
+2509 DVDVSSTGQYAG
-2523 GYVGNGTSILGCSA
+2523 A
-2537 AGSVKATGNYAYAG
+2537 
-2551 GLVGGSDGGTFEI
+2551 LVGGIGVGTKISGCSSKGSVTSTYRYVGGLAGGGGSGNFEI

-2572 VTATAAY
+2572 VSATGQY

-2584 GYVTGSGASV
+2584 GYVSGGPV
-2594 ISGCRADGYAG
+2594 LISGCRADGYAG
-2605 GHGSVGGFVGYVY
+2605 GSGYVGGFVGYIGSAV
-2618 SPMTI
+2618 TNI
-2623 SNCVARGDV
+2623 DCVARGDV
-2632 RSSGSYYGGF
+2632 RSTAANYGGF
-2642 VGYFYNNA
+2642 VGSLNDSNA
-2650 ATIEDC
+2650 RLEDC

-2669 GSFVG
+2669 GSFIG
-2674 YLRGNGMIE
+2674 QKRYGTITN
-2683 DCSIYAF
+2683 CAIYAF

-2697 CGSDAS
+2697 CGSDAA

-2717 TRDWPEVKQHVDGA
+2717 THDWPEVKQHVDGA

-2787 VVDSTNQYVGLFG
+2787 VVDVTNRYVGLFG
-2800 RINGGRVSGVVAEG
+2800 WIEGGRVSGVVAEG

-2831 FAGLIGSQSLVDG
+2831 FAGKIGSQSLVDG
-2844 CSFEGAVVNATTYNV
+2844 CSFEGGVTNATTYNA
-2859 GGFVGRTEGAPV
+2859 GGFVGWTDGSPV
-2871 ILRSSY
+2871 ILRNSFT
-2877 SGLVV
+2877 GRVV
-2882 QQANGCTDA
+2882 QQANGLADA
-2891 GGFAGDHN
+2891 GGFAGNHG

-2926 AGGRIATSWCAA
+2926 ANGRITTSWCAA

-2947 GAFAGYAQTDYVTD
+2947 GAFAGYAQTGYVTD

-2972 AVGYGPSYVGISA
+2972 AVGYIPSYDGISA

-3028 DAGEGTCDPAS
+3028 DAGEGTCDPSS
-3039 AVYAIGERYGDLP
+3039 AVYEIGEHYGELP

-3057 GHAFLGWFDASEGG
+3057 GHAFLGWFDAAQGG

-3077 SRVTSRPARMLYARW
+3077 SRVTARPARMLYARW

-3098 TFDPNGGT
+3098 HFDANGGQCDT
-3106 CAPLTAPYAFGEP
+3106 PTATYAFGEP
-3119 YGDLPLPVLEGSA
+3119 YGDLPTATNGDLALGGWYTEPEGGEAVLLATVVEEVAERTLYAHWGRPQTITFIPAGGTCTVERLVIGQGGVYDRFVPAKWGQDHTFAGWYDAETGGTRIKMGMPVTTNDELTLWAHWTGARQTITFDPNGGTCSKLVGHCFLDADYSGFKVPVRGDLA
-3132 FLGWFDVET
+3132 FLGWFDRLEGGERVRMG
-3141 DEPVT
+3141 DPVS
-3146 TNTVVPL
+3146 
-3153 VPARALVAQWAPPQV
+3153 QE
-3168 VTFVAGSYGSFRGEP
+3168 YE
-3183 TMEMTFGI
+3183 
-3191 GGKYHDLPKTTPDGT
+3191 
-3206 HARLGWYTTPDG
+3206 
-3218 DETGEIVEEGSDVT
+3218 
-3232 SEGMRTLYA
+3232 RTLYA
-3241 HWTDKQ
+3241 HWGQTVHFEPNGGTCKLRSRTAVVGETYVKLASATREGFDFLGWYDAQEGGNRVRIGDRVPDRAELTLWAHWGPRRQ
-3247 TVTFDAQNGTEPTT
+3247 TVTFDANGGTCTKTT
-3261 GVYTVGG
+3261 AKYYVGDLYTGFKIPVR
-3268 KYGTLPTPKWAGHA
+3268 
-3282 FVGWFTEAE
+3282 E
-3291 GGKQLSASGKV
+3291 GFKFL
-3302 TTKPERTVYA
+3302 
-3312 QWMDKQTVVFDAHG
+3312 
-3326 GECTPSTM
+3326 
-3334 EAGMGGR
+3334 
-3341 YGSLPTPTKA
+3341 
-3351 GYAFVGWYTKAE
+3351 GWYDALEDGRRVRIGMT
-3363 GGNHLTANSIVTTLK
+3363 VTEDSRRTL
-3378 TRTFHAHWT
+3378 FAHW
-3387 NEQTVVFDAQGGDC
+3387 QA
-3401 DPATMTAEMGGR
+3401 
-3413 YGPLPKPTKAGYA
+3413 
-3426 FVGWYTKAEGGSH
+3426 
-3439 LTANSIVTTLKTR
+3439 
-3452 TFYAH
+3452 
-3457 WSADQTVAFVA
+3457 
-3468 NGGSC
+3468 
-3473 DTTTMVATIGGT
+3473 
-3485 YGELPKATQ
+3485 
-3494 DGYIFKGWYTKA
+3494 
-3506 EGGSKVTAAST
+3506 TAAS
-3517 VTAATARTLYAHW
+3517 L
-3530 KEKGA
+3530 
-3535 APSITAF
+3535 SITGF
-3542 SVSPRSTA
+3542 SRTPRPAS
-3550 LAARSAGSGILEC
+3550 AARDARVPATEC
-3563 TLVVETGAD
+3563 TIRVETIAGA
-3572 FVYEVQWT
+3572 VYEVQWT
-3580 ASMLGEWTV
+3580 PELGGAWTV
-3589 LKHWTAAEDG
+3589 LKRWTADADG
-3599 EFPVTVEVPADFP
+3599 ETAVSVSVPAGE
-3612 AGFFRVVE
+3612 ATGFFRVR
-3620 FEVE
+3620 EVAD

>member
-1 MKKMMHNLSILA
+1 MRNVKHTLFAIFA
-13 SLAMAAAVA
+13 GAACW
-22 VTAARGAEYE
+22 AATGGVGALGAEYE

-93 FVHAA
+93 FVHGA

-125 EGTLPGTASGAY
+125 EGTLPGPASGAY

-151 FMDNCHFRGG
+151 FMDNCHFRGS

-184 PSVVLTNCSVRG
+184 PSVTLTNCSVRG

-216 QAFDCSVEAELHG
+216 QAFDCSVEAELRG

-296 AGVTFGSSAFHDCS
+296 AGVTHGSAAFHDCS
-310 ATVEAAVPTGRFG
+310 ATVEAAVPTGRIG
-323 GFVGL
+323 GFVGW

-349 INPETHQTNIYS
+349 IDPETHQTNIYS
-361 LASGGFAGS
+361 LATGGFAGS

-394 YYNQQPYSTNNPVGS
+394 YYNQQPYSTNSAVGS
-409 NAFLRCHVVDSI
+409 NAFLRCHVVDST
-421 AKTAGFCASAW
+421 AKAGGFCMNAW

-446 GAGFVQSAGRRPDDS
+446 GAGFVQRAGGQPDKQY
-461 NSSTYAY
+461 NSEYSY

-488 VEDANYSDKN
+488 VEDTNPDVKN

-513 GDSNLSG
+513 GNSNNSG

-537 CAAYGIADMGHLEAG
+537 CAAYGIADMGDLEAG

-601 YASAVEPYSDQAY
+601 YASAVQPYSDQAY
-614 RYGVQGGFVRRT
+614 KYGVQGGFVRRT

-644 PLSEPLSGKHI
+644 PLSEPVSGQWI

-688 EDAAGVTAFTKAE
+688 EDAAGVEALTKAE

-807 SAIAAKFCIPIYT
+807 SAIAAKFCTPIYT
-820 VDDWTNRAHATYISS
+820 VDDWTNRAYATYISS

-859 IAGDPDYGFAGKL
+859 IDGYYAFAGKL

-880 GLVTTKGSFTTTMAL
+880 GLVTTNGSFTTTMAL

-969 TVSGVGIR
+969 TVSGTGIR

-1021 RTDGAAAGFAGEI
+1021 RTDGMAAGFAGSLS
-1034 TLSGGAVVRECFS
+1034 LSGGAVVRECFS
-1047 AGSVDAAADAAGFA
+1047 AGTVDAAATAAGFA
-1061 CRIDLRDDQS
+1061 YEIYMQDDES
-1071 QVRDCYSTAEVISGA
+1071 QVRDCYSTAEVLSGA
-1086 QQNPA
+1086 NQNPA
-1091 GFASRIADINDEGGV
+1091 GFAYRIADNNDEGGV
-1106 LPVAN
+1106 LPLAN
-1111 CWFGGTV
+1111 CWFGGTA
-1118 RVRGRASGYYQP
+1118 RVRGKASQYYQP
-1130 YGFAYSLDGDASLE
+1130 YGFAYYLTGDVSFE
-1144 NCAWVAVDGV
+1144 NCAWIEVPGA
-1154 KEAGTAGA
+1154 KEAGTAGV

-1170 RKAASWPGFDFEGTW
+1170 RKAASWPGYDFAGTW

-1217 ITIPESAAPGAAAA
+1217 LTIGESAAPGAEAA
-1231 VSAVADDDSFF
+1231 VSAVAEDDSFF
-1242 SGWTGGATYTNA
+1242 CGWTGGATYTNA

-1288 DLTGI
+1288 DLTGV

-1304 ENWTPIGN
+1304 ENWTPIGH

-1376 DGLTAISGSTVEGA
+1376 DGLTAISGCTVSGA
-1390 DVEATSERAGCFA
+1390 DVTATSERAGCFV
-1403 GQIEGGATV
+1403 GQLEGGATV
-1412 TRCSATGSIAG
+1412 TRCSATGRIAG

-1432 GSVAGTTALEKCF
+1432 GSAADSTAFEKCF

-1454 EGVGGFAGYAE
+1454 EGTGGFVGYAE
-1465 DTPTFSECFAC
+1465 DSPTFSECFAC
-1476 GGVDSTGNGAGGF
+1476 GGVDSTGTGAGGF

-1544 GFVGRQYR
+1544 GFVGRQYS
-1552 GSPTFADCFR
+1552 GSPSFADCFR
-1562 IDDGLADVGAEDVA
+1562 TDGGRGDVGAEDVA

-1583 AGMRAT
+1583 AGMRST
-1589 GNFAAFLET
+1589 DNFEAFLET
-1598 EKWTQADGL
+1598 DKWTQADGL

-1625 KIAGTGAGSIDGLG
+1625 KIAGTGAGSIEGLG

-1651 LPEGSVFLGWT
+1651 VPEGSVFLGWS
-1662 GSAAYADATSAETTV
+1662 GSAAYADATGAETTV

-1725 LGSSSAPF
+1725 IGTSSAPF

-1746 LTFDNTSSGDGN
+1746 LAFDNTSSGDAN

-1807 GGTVK
+1807 SGTVK
-1812 SSNGYVGMLVGRVY
+1812 SSNGCAGMLVGRVY

-1904 TAPNSSYVGGFIGN
+1904 TAPNSSYVGGFIGY
-1918 AVRPVRCEN
+1918 AARPVRCGN

-1937 GYTGGFVGQAG
+1937 SYTGGFVGQAG
-1948 GGDSVFADCAANG
+1948 GGDSVFSDCAAAG
-1961 AVTTATSNGSQ
+1961 AVTTAEKNGSQ
-1972 VGGFVGCANGER
+1972 VGGFVGYANGER

-2037 FAGKSSASNDFTR
+2037 FAGKSSASNEFAR
-2050 CQADAPAVSGG
+2050 CQANASVVSGG
-2061 GSVGGFIGGAEG
+2061 GSVGGFIGSAEG
-2073 GGSRFAGCEANG
+2073 SNSQYAECEAHG

-2091 YRAGGFAGQS
+2091 YPSGGFAGQ
-2101 TASGIRYERCTA
+2101 TTGAGNRFERCSA
-2113 LGGVEST
+2113 FGGVAAANYRAGGFVGYVSNSNGFWRCMSAGAAT
-2120 SYEVGGFAGN
+2120 GTYEVGGFAGN
-2130 VSASNDFLRCMAAG
+2130 FS
-2144 SAVGTYNAGG
+2144 GT
-2154 FVGNLSGGG
+2154 G

-2177 TRSGDAYAG
+2177 TRSGDSYAG
-2186 GFAGYA
+2186 GFAGSVSYA
-2192 GYAAAFSD
+2192 TAFTD
-2200 SYALG
+2200 SYSLG
-2205 TAKGQQY
+2205 TAKGQQQY

-2218 RVSNA
+2218 RVNNN
-2223 GITFER
+2223 GITFAR
-2229 CYAAGAADSSGTWT
+2229 CYAAGAADGSGAWT
-2243 GGFAGQFQSVSN
+2243 GSFAGQFQSVSN
-2255 ILDCASL
+2255 VVDCAAL
-2262 LPRHAAGTD
+2262 LPRHAAGTG
-2271 TAGASKPREGID
+2271 TAGTSEAREGVA
-2283 ELDAAGFLDRANFH
+2283 ELDAAGFLDSDNF
-2297 AFLDPDPSPWTQVD
+2297 ASWLAPDASPWTQVD

-2334 TASGT
+2334 TAAGR
-2339 VEGAGQYAPGETVTI
+2339 VVGEGVYAPGATVTV
-2354 RAESADG
+2354 RAESDDG

-2371 YADPSSPVTT
+2371 YADPASSSTT
-2381 VALDNHRVAAVQFGK
+2381 IALDNHRVAAVQFGK
-2396 YVRTAADLQA
+2396 YIRTAADLQA
-2406 VTNNL
+2406 VTNDL
-2411 AGIYGLANDIDL
+2411 AGCYGLDADIDL
-2423 AGVDF
+2423 AGIDW
-2428 TPIGNNSTKFT
+2428 TPIGNNNAKFT

-2446 HSVSNLV
+2446 HSVSNMV

-2459 SECKGLFGATDGAVL
+2459 SNYKGLFGFTSGAVL
-2474 DGITVSGTVQCN
+2474 DGITVSGTVQCGSS
-2486 AYYYYAGGLVGHATA
+2486 YYYAGGLVGSAAA

-2509 TAEVEAGRYAGGLV
+2509 TADVEGGRYVGALV
-2523 GYVGNGTSILGCSA
+2523 GRIEDGTSILGCSA
-2537 AGSVKATGNYAYAG
+2537 AGSVKATGGYAYAG
-2551 GLVGGSDGGTFEI
+2551 GLVGGCEGGTFEI
-2564 RDCVSSAE
+2564 RDSVSSAE

-2584 GYVTGSGASV
+2584 GYVTGSGASA

-2605 GHGSVGGFVGYVY
+2605 GNGNVGGFVGYVY
-2618 SPMTI
+2618 APVTI

-2632 RSSGSYYGGF
+2632 RSGGSYYGGF
-2642 VGYFYNNA
+2642 VGQFYNDA

-2674 YLRGNGMIE
+2674 YLRGNGTIE

-2697 CGSDAS
+2697 CGSDS
-2703 FEGGSLSA
+2703 TFEGGSLSA

-2717 TRDWPEVKQHVDGA
+2717 THDWPEVKQHVDGA

-2768 NSTAFSGEFYGQNY
+2768 QSTAFSGEFYGQNY

-2787 VVDSTNQYVGLFG
+2787 VVDSTNRYAGLFG
-2800 RINGGRVSGVVAEG
+2800 QINGGRVSGVVAEG
-2814 SVRGAYASSGSS
+2814 SVRGAFASSGSS

-2859 GGFVGRTEGAPV
+2859 GGFVGKTEGAPV

-2877 SGLVV
+2877 AGFVA
-2882 QQANGCTDA
+2882 QQANGSANA
-2891 GGFAGDHN
+2891 GGFAGDHG

-2912 EAGNNRYAAGFAGN
+2912 DAGNNRYAAGFAGN
-2926 AGGRIATSWCAA
+2926 AGGRIATSWCAGA
-2938 SVEGTGNNR
+2938 VESTGNYP
-2947 GAFAGYAQTDYVTD
+2947 GAFAGYAQTGYVTD

-2972 AVGYGPSYVGISA
+2972 AVGNAASYDGITA

-3008 DEGESTPYLRTGSGE
+3008 DEGETTPYLRTGSGE

-3028 DAGEGTCDPAS
+3028 DAGEGTCDPSS
-3039 AVYAIGERYGDLP
+3039 AVYEIGERYGDLP

-3057 GHAFLGWFDASEGG
+3057 GHAFLGWFDAAQGG

-3106 CAPLTAPYAFGEP
+3106 CDTPSATYAFGEP
-3119 YGDLPLPVLEGSA
+3119 YGDLPTATNGDLALGGWYTAPEGGEFVLLSTVVEEVAERTLYAHWGRPQTITFLPAGGTCTVERLVIGQGGVYDRFVPAKWGQDHTFAGWYDAEEGGNRVKMGMTVTTNDELTLWAHWTGARQTITFDPNGGTCSKLVGHCFLDADYSGFKVPVRGDLA
-3132 FLGWFDVET
+3132 FLGWFDRLEGGERVRMG
-3141 DEPVT
+3141 DPVS
-3146 TNTVVPL
+3146 
-3153 VPARALVAQWAPPQV
+3153 QE
-3168 VTFVAGSYGSFRGEP
+3168 YE
-3183 TMEMTFGI
+3183 
-3191 GGKYHDLPKTTPDGT
+3191 
-3206 HARLGWYTTPDG
+3206 
-3218 DETGEIVEEGSDVT
+3218 
-3232 SEGMRTLYA
+3232 RTLYA
-3241 HWTDKQ
+3241 HWGQTVRFEPNGGTCKLRSRTAVVGETYVKLASATREGFDFLGWYDAQEGGNRVRIGDRVPDRAELTLWAHWGPRRQ
-3247 TVTFDAQNGTEPTT
+3247 TVTFE
-3261 GVYTVGG
+3261 
-3268 KYGTLPTPKWAGHA
+3268 
-3282 FVGWFTEAE
+3282 
-3291 GGKQLSASGKV
+3291 
-3302 TTKPERTVYA
+3302 
-3312 QWMDKQTVVFDAHG
+3312 
-3326 GECTPSTM
+3326 
-3334 EAGMGGR
+3334 
-3341 YGSLPTPTKA
+3341 
-3351 GYAFVGWYTKAE
+3351 
-3363 GGNHLTANSIVTTLK
+3363 
-3378 TRTFHAHWT
+3378 
-3387 NEQTVVFDAQGGDC
+3387 
-3401 DPATMTAEMGGR
+3401 
-3413 YGPLPKPTKAGYA
+3413 
-3426 FVGWYTKAEGGSH
+3426 
-3439 LTANSIVTTLKTR
+3439 
-3452 TFYAH
+3452 
-3457 WSADQTVAFVA
+3457 A
-3468 NGGSC
+3468 NGGTC
-3473 DTTTMVATIGGT
+3473 TKTTAKYYVGDLYTG
-3485 YGELPKATQ
+3485 
-3494 DGYIFKGWYTKA
+3494 FKIPVREGFKFLGWYDA
-3506 EGGSKVTAAST
+3506 LEGGRRVRIGMTVTDDSKRTLFAHWQATAASLSIT
-3517 VTAATARTLYAHW
+3517 GFART
-3530 KEKGA
+3530 
-3535 APSITAF
+3535 
-3542 SVSPRSTA
+3542 PRPVPA
-3550 LAARSAGSGILEC
+3550 VRDARVPATEC
-3563 TLVVETGAD
+3563 TLQISAPAGIPCEI
-3572 FVYEVQWT
+3572 QWT
-3580 ASMLGEWTV
+3580 PVLGGEWTV
-3589 LKHWTAAEDG
+3589 LRRWTPASDG
-3599 EFPVTVEVPADFP
+3599 ETSVPVVLPADSP
-3612 AGFFRVVE
+3612 AGFFRVVGADAE
-3620 FEVE
+3620 